1 MFGVINNL
9 ILNDLNNF
17 NIIYFVEFVDLK
29 VLS

>member
-1 MFGVINNL
+1 MFAIINNL

>member
-1 MFGVINNL
+1 MFGVTNNL
-9 ILNDLNNF
+9 ILNDLNNL

>member
-29 VLS
+29 VLC

>member
-1 MFGVINNL
+1 MFSVINNL

>member
-1 MFGVINNL
+1 MFAVINNL

>member
-1 MFGVINNL
+1 MFAVINNL

-17 NIIYFVEFVDLK
+17 NIIYFVGFVDLK

>member
-1 MFGVINNL
+1 MSGVINNL
-9 ILNDLNNF
+9 ILNDFNNF